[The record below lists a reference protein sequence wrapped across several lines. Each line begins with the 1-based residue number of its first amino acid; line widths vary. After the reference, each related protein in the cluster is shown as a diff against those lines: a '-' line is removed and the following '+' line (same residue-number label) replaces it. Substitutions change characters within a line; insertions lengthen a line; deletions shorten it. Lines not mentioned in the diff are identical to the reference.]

1 MTEELIT
8 TLSGTV
14 EKIIQSSDPNVPE
27 KAQIAIENAN
37 APHQEIHI
45 VNTLT
50 KKNGDEVSLNKGAAV
65 KVTIEAYTPKASL

>member
-14 EKIIQSSDPNVPE
+14 EKISQSPDPNVPE
-27 KAQIAIENAN
+27 KAEIAIENAD
-37 APHQEIHI
+37 AQHREIHI

-50 KKNGDEVSLNKGAAV
+50 KKNGDEVSLNQGAAV
-65 KVTIEAYTPKASL
+65 KVTIETYNPKAAL